1 MTPAD
6 VFTMFAR
13 PSAARSFDT
22 PVSLAVEDVGVL
34 VLPSG
39 GLVASDAF
47 IIDGTPFTLD
57 VPAGRY
63 PVSVLRSDFQDG
75 DRRIAAALVRVAD
88 GDPVR
93 WELAL
98 VPGQDPTSLA
108 PDEIFGYGVD
118 SGTGAFTSPE
128 AVAWLKDE
136 SRYTA
141 YSDELLAAIP
151 GKTLTDPLTAVVT
164 PDGAGGANV
173 VAFAAGF
180 GDGAYPSYAGFD
192 GDGALVVVLTDFGV
206 LDAPRD

>member
-1 MTPAD
+1 MDARRSVLLAVAIVTVVATAIVAVSPRPPRRQVAEHVPPAPPRMTPAD

-13 PSAARSFDT
+13 PSAARSFDI
-22 PVSLAVEDVGVL
+22 PVRLAVEDVGVL

-108 PDEIFGYGVD
+108 PDEVFGYGVD

-151 GKTLTDPLTAVVT
+151 GTTLNDPL
-164 PDGAGGANV
+164 
-173 VAFAAGF
+173 AA
-180 GDGAYPSYAGFD
+180 
-192 GDGALVVVLTDFGV
+192 
-206 LDAPRD
+206 